1 MKSAEWEGGRKL
13 ADCIFCKIANK
24 EMGKLVYE
32 DEHVAAF
39 DDLNPQAPVHVLVIP
54 KKHIERISDVG
65 DGEDADLVGRLI
77 VAANKIA
84 AQRGVDRDGYRLV
97 INCNEGAGQS
107 VWHVHLHMLGGR
119 AFSWPPG

>member
-1 MKSAEWEGGRKL
+1 M

-54 KKHIERISDVG
+54 KKHISRISEVHE
-65 DGEDADLVGRLI
+65 GEDSDLAGRLI
-77 VAANKIA
+77 AAANAIA
-84 AQRGVDRDGYRLV
+84 RERGVDQDGYRLV

-119 AFSWPPG
+119 PFGWPPG